1 MEAQLAEEM
10 LETALA
16 ESLGEIV
23 PEQKPVSDDEFAL
36 VAAESLKMAG
46 GRLLFRVR
54 TGHGEAEEHVAA
66 GCVGD
71 DAGRQYL
78 LLSQPVSGGPLKVET
93 ASKSGNPLAGIAAS
107 YAALM
112 DALNAA
118 A

>member
-1 MEAQLAEEM
+1 MEAQLDEKVLEE
-10 LETALA
+10 TLA
-16 ESLGEIV
+16 ESLAEIA
-23 PEQKPVSDDEFAL
+23 PEANSVSDEEFAQIASEAL
-36 VAAESLKMAG
+36 EAVG
-46 GRLLFRVR
+46 GRLLFKVR
-54 TGHGEAEEHVAA
+54 TGSDEAEEHVAA
-66 GCVGD
+66 GCIGD
-71 DAGRQYL
+71 GGSRQFL